1 MAQQRMQNPAD
12 MLKYYVDLINAER
25 DIIENSLAAIADYAE
40 KLQHITEDSRQRL
53 LSR

>member
-1 MAQQRMQNPAD
+1 MVQRMQNPAD
-12 MLKYYVDLINAER
+12 LIKHFIDLINQEQNK
-25 DIIENSLAAIADYAE
+25 IEESLAAIADYAE